1 MESQKKSGSK
11 FDVNIY
17 FIDNDIIN
25 VVADNIDFKDGM
37 MILIIG
43 NGVYGYN
50 TVKIN
55 SFDITPHKE
64 DNTND

>member
-1 MESQKKSGSK
+1 MEHQKNSGGK
-11 FDVNIY
+11 FDVTIY

-37 MILIIG
+37 IILIIG
-43 NGVYGYN
+43 KVIYGYN
-50 TVKIN
+50 TVKID

-64 DNTND
+64 DKVND